1 MQDKS
6 KALQAALRANSVC
19 SCITLDRDMLEA
31 TLNSQ
36 TGREGF
42 GEQLAI
48 SHPHLFANSPVFIA
62 PETMTVMTRV
72 VTAVETAAALAQYGE
87 AVRKWA
93 PSGSAPDLGPA
104 GALMGYDFH
113 LSESG
118 PVLIEINTNAGGA
131 FLNAALARAQRA
143 CCFGSDGSNGSVEDF
158 GPAIA
163 RMFRSEWLRQG
174 RTGTPETI
182 AIVDDAPLDQHL
194 YPEFLLAK
202 AALER
207 QGISAVIAD
216 PTALEASGGKLLADG
231 CKIDLVY
238 NRLVDFTLDEPDHSV
253 LKSAY
258 LNNLA
263 VVTPNPYVHT
273 MLADKRNLSLLSDSA
288 LLTHWGLPKEQAEVL
303 GTTIPATTLVT
314 PDNAASLWAERRHLF
329 FKPAQGYGSKAAYR
343 GAKLTRSVWSQ
354 IRDGDYIAQQYA
366 PPSLRKVKYDGE
378 AVDLKVDVRL
388 YTYAGSVLLK
398 AARLYRGQTTNMRT
412 PGGGFAPVLEV

>member
-1 MQDKS
+1 M
-6 KALQAALRANSVC
+6 
-19 SCITLDRDMLEA
+19 
-31 TLNSQ
+31 
-36 TGREGF
+36 
-42 GEQLAI
+42 
-48 SHPHLFANSPVFIA
+48 
-62 PETMTVMTRV
+62 
-72 VTAVETAAALAQYGE
+72 
-87 AVRKWA
+87 
-93 PSGSAPDLGPA
+93 
-104 GALMGYDFH
+104 
-113 LSESG
+113 
-118 PVLIEINTNAGGA
+118 
-131 FLNAALARAQRA
+131 
-143 CCFGSDGSNGSVEDF
+143 
-158 GPAIA
+158 
-163 RMFRSEWLRQG
+163 
-174 RTGTPETI
+174 I

-216 PTALEASGGKLLADG
+216 PTAFEASGGELFADG

-238 NRLVDFTLDEPDHSV
+238 NRLVDFTLEEPDHSV
-253 LKSAY
+253 LKDAY

-263 VVTPNPYVHT
+263 VVTPNPYVHA
-273 MLADKRNLSLLSDSA
+273 MLADKRNLSLLSDPA
-288 LLTHWGLPKEQAEVL
+288 LLTRWGLAKEQTEVL
-303 GTTIPATTLVT
+303 ATTIPATTLVT